1 MGRLPRRLFLGNL
14 RPFRWL
20 FALTYLIHIVYT
32 EGSVVCTVPLL
43 HLRISLGGVI
53 QGTVYSLRLGSFV
66 LLSALMTSTT
76 SPMDLADALGRGTKA
91 LRKLRLPVQDLSMML
106 ALALRLVPTVVLEA
120 DRIQKAQAARG
131 ANFEG
136 NLVRRFRSLVALLIP
151 LFVSAFRRA
160 DELALAMEARCYSGG
175 PGRTSYRVLHWS
187 RSDTGLVL
195 ASVGFLLG
203 CVFG

>member
-1 MGRLPRRLFLGNL
+1 VNFLKDITLGQYYPANSILHRLDPRSKLFATILLLTGLMLTTDLVVNLAILSAIAVGAPMGRLPRRLFLGNL

-76 SPMDLADALGRGTKA
+76 
-91 LRKLRLPVQDLSMML
+91 
-106 ALALRLVPTVVLEA
+106 
-120 DRIQKAQAARG
+120 
-131 ANFEG
+131 
-136 NLVRRFRSLVALLIP
+136 
-151 LFVSAFRRA
+151 
-160 DELALAMEARCYSGG
+160 
-175 PGRTSYRVLHWS
+175 
-187 RSDTGLVL
+187 
-195 ASVGFLLG
+195 
-203 CVFG
+203 